1 MIKTVIFLI
10 IGIILILI
18 GYSGLESGSAFT
30 FGRYSS
36 PTLIDESPV
45 KFYFNVGIFLVLGVV
60 SILYAF
66 GFLKDK

>member
-1 MIKTVIFLI
+1 MVKKIIF
-10 IGIILILI
+10 IILGIVLISI

-36 PTLIDESPV
+36 STLIDDSPV
-45 KFYFNVGIFLVLGVV
+45 KFFFNVGIYLVLGVV

-66 GFLKDK
+66 GILKDK